1 MHKPLEGV
9 KILDLTWVYSG
20 PYATL
25 LLQDLGAEIVKVEM
39 PGVGDKTRYFPPLKN
54 QESGYFYMLNRD
66 KKSIALDLK
75 KHEDQQVFKQL
86 VKNFDVVV
94 ENFLPGTMDKMNIGY
109 DSLKMENASLI
120 YASISGFGSFGPY
133 AQFPC
138 IDPIAQAL
146 GGLMSLT
153 GEKGGTPQK
162 TGPGITDGISGIYLA
177 LGIVSALYQRMGS
190 GEGQQIEVSML
201 ESTVSVLED
210 AVIRAS
216 MTRETLETKGNTD
229 PFGAPWDAFKTK
241 DNKWVMVCALGSKQF
256 ETCFRLIGREDL
268 AEEFAGETEDAY
280 EKRSQQLERLN
291 TVFGK
296 WVIQQTAQQTMDIL
310 QKEGILIGDVK
321 TVNDLLIDPH
331 LIERKMISTLK
342 HDALG
347 TIQVANSP
355 ILFNGQRYCST
366 TKEHVVSSKIGEH
379 TEEILQQ
386 YLGDTII
393 NRKDK
398 EMVEE

>member
-1 MHKPLEGV
+1 MNKPLEGI

-39 PGVGDKTRYFPPLKN
+39 PGVGDKTRYFPPLQN

-75 KHEDQQVFKQL
+75 KKEDQQVFKQL

-109 DSLKMENASLI
+109 KSLQRENASLI

-133 AQFPC
+133 AQLPC
-138 IDPIAQAL
+138 IDPIAQAM

-153 GEKGGTPQK
+153 GERGGSPQK

-177 LGIVSALYQRMGS
+177 LGIVSALYQRMQT
-190 GEGQQIEVSML
+190 GEGQQIEVSMV

-210 AVIRAS
+210 AIIRAS
-216 MTRETLETKGNTD
+216 MTKETLEAKGNTD

-256 ETCFRLIGREDL
+256 QTCFNLIGREDL

-280 EKRSQQLERLN
+280 EKRNQHLEMLN
-291 TVFGK
+291 SVFGK
-296 WVIQQTAQQTMDIL
+296 WVKQQTAQQALDIL
-310 QKEGILIGDVK
+310 KQEDILIGDVK
-321 TVNDLLIDPH
+321 TVNELLTDPH
-331 LIERKMISTLK
+331 LIERKMLSTLE
-342 HDALG
+342 HESLG
-347 TIQVANSP
+347 TIQIANSP

-366 TKEHVVSSKIGEH
+366 LKEHVSTTKIGEH

-386 YLGDTII
+386 YLGNTII
-393 NRKDK
+393 KSKDK
-398 EMVEE
+398 EMKE

>member
-1 MHKPLEGV
+1 MKKPLEGI

-39 PGVGDKTRYFPPLKN
+39 PGVGDKTRYFPPLQN

-75 KHEDQQVFKQL
+75 KREDQEIFRQL

-94 ENFLPGTMDKMNIGY
+94 ENFLPGTMEKMNIGY
-109 DSLKMENASLI
+109 ESLKMENNSLI
-120 YASISGFGSFGPY
+120 YASISGFGSSGPY

-138 IDPIAQAL
+138 IDPIAQAM

-153 GEKGGTPQK
+153 GERGGAPQK
-162 TGPGITDGISGIYLA
+162 TGPGITDGVSGIYLA
-177 LGIVSALYQRMGS
+177 LGIVSALYQRIQT

-201 ESTVSVLED
+201 ESTVSVLEE
-210 AVIRAS
+210 AIIRAS
-216 MTRETLETKGNTD
+216 MTRETLEAKGNTD
-229 PFGAPWDAFKTK
+229 PFGAPWDAFQTK
-241 DNKWVMVCALGSKQF
+241 DNKWVMICALGSKQF
-256 ETCFRLIGREDL
+256 QTCFRLIGREDL
-268 AEEFAGETEDAY
+268 AEEFAGETEKAY
-280 EKRSQQLERLN
+280 EKRNQHLEILN
-291 TVFGK
+291 AVFGK
-296 WVIQQTAQQTMDIL
+296 WVLQQTAQQTMDIL
-310 QKEGILIGDVK
+310 QKEGILIGDIK
-321 TVNDLLIDPH
+321 TVNDLLTDPH
-331 LIERKMISTLK
+331 LIERKMISTFQ
-342 HDALG
+342 HESLG

-366 TKEHVVSSKIGEH
+366 MKEHVSTTKIGEH

-386 YLGDTII
+386 YLGNTII

-398 EMVEE
+398 EMIE